1 MQAAAVALPLPSPPV
16 HAVVD
21 AEARKCSALDSAASA
36 KAAASPRAAHCT
48 VQDVVTVGNSARK
61 AIGSERANQR
71 TQQHSQSRLAVLT
84 APAAA
89 AAHIRSRARSATVRP
104 LLLHKEQPQAIASLH
119 SPSVV

>member
-61 AIGSERANQR
+61 AIGSERASER
-71 TQQHSQSRLAVLT
+71 TNERNNT
-84 APAAA
+84 
-89 AAHIRSRARSATVRP
+89 RRAG
-104 LLLHKEQPQAIASLH
+104 LLC
-119 SPSVV
+119 